1 MVKRTEAR
9 CLPGY
14 PAPSAPSGRRIEPG
28 THSPPILEQS
38 GYCKIGNSYLKQQN
52 NHPRQKLR
60 NLLIK
65 RKMNIPEYLNEYG
78 ASCINL
84 SYLSNM
90 PTDTNTSRKF
100 EKRNKRKRGNSKQ
113 NRKTRQLLK
122 NYFKRDLS
130 EGEQSALNEG
140 LNFCPMRKKVNRTDA
155 EVAFQRY

>member
-65 RKMNIPEYLNEYG
+65 RKMNIPKY

-84 SYLSNM
+84 SYLS
-90 PTDTNTSRKF
+90 TLWIITVDVDLIKIIT
-100 EKRNKRKRGNSKQ
+100 
-113 NRKTRQLLK
+113 KTEVQK
-122 NYFKRDLS
+122 
-130 EGEQSALNEG
+130 LN
-140 LNFCPMRKKVNRTDA
+140 LC
-155 EVAFQRY
+155 